1 MALTW
6 LSPGYDTG
14 MHPGAYTL
22 LLATILFA
30 VHPALAE
37 QISGHVVGVSD
48 GDTITVLDA
57 AKMQRKVRLAAIDAP
72 EKAQAFGERSKQNLS
87 ALVFGKDVRA
97 DCYKRDRYGRD
108 VCRVW
113 VTPSDCRSCGLT
125 LDVALAQLTVGL
137 AWHYKRFEN
146 EQTPE
151 ERGRYSFA
159 EDEARARHIG
169 LWKDPKATPPWE
181 WRRTNATKASAA
193 PQ

>member
-1 MALTW
+1 MQHKV
-6 LSPGYDTG
+6 G
-14 MHPGAYTL
+14 
-22 LLATILFA
+22 LAGI
-30 VHPALAE
+30 
-37 QISGHVVGVSD
+37 D
-48 GDTITVLDA
+48 G
-57 AKMQRKVRLAAIDAP
+57 P
-72 EKAQAFGERSKQNLS
+72 EKSQAFGERSKQNLS
-87 ALVFGKDVRA
+87 QLVFDKDARA
-97 DCYKRDRYGRD
+97 NCYKRDRYARD

-181 WRRTNATKASAA
+181 WRRTNAIKASAA

>member
-1 MALTW
+1 MKRVVRVQA
-6 LSPGYDTG
+6 S
-14 MHPGAYTL
+14 A
-22 LLATILFA
+22 AIL
-30 VHPALAE
+30 ALALGTAHAVE
-37 QISGHVVGVSD
+37 WALEGRVVGISD
-48 GDTITVLDA
+48 GDTITVLDSTKA
-57 AKMQRKVRLAAIDAP
+57 QHKVRLAGIDAP

-97 DCYKRDRYGRD
+97 DCNKRDRYGRD

-181 WRRTNATKASAA
+181 WRRTKDTKASAA

>member
-1 MALTW
+1 MA
-6 LSPGYDTG
+6 PGYSGRSLAARALVTAAIF
-14 MHPGAYTL
+14 GAS
-22 LLATILFA
+22 AAHAGGPWAI
-30 VHPALAE
+30 E
-37 QISGHVVGVSD
+37 GRVVGISD
-48 GDTITVLDA
+48 GDTITVLDSTKA
-57 AKMQRKVRLAAIDAP
+57 QHKVRLAGIDAP

-97 DCYKRDRYGRD
+97 DCNKRDRYGRD

-181 WRRTNATKASAA
+181 WRRTKAAKASAA